1 VSGTI
6 VSDDGSVAAGVV
18 IVATRTAGPRPTSC
32 DAYASPPTATKT
44 TGADGAFTLQL
55 DPGTYRFDYDPPAGA
70 PYPRLTETGVVVAAP
85 SADGGVDAG
94 LDGGT
99 DAGLA
104 PPRTV
109 RLPPG
114 AIVEG
119 TLRDVTGQPLPLAAV
134 RFYAV
139 TCADPMACAASG
151 PVLQAQARAD
161 STGHYRAVIPMP

>member
-1 VSGTI
+1 MDVNDTPYI
-6 VSDDGSVAAGVV
+6 
-18 IVATRTAGPRPTSC
+18 
-32 DAYASPPTATKT
+32 
-44 TGADGAFTLQL
+44 AFTLHL

-85 SADGGVDAG
+85 PADGGVDGGA
-94 LDGGT
+94 DGGA
-99 DAGLA
+99 DAGVALA
-104 PPRTV
+104 RSV

-119 TLRDVTGQPLPLAAV
+119 TLRDGTGQPLPLAAV

-139 TCADPMACAASG
+139 TCVDPVACGGSG

-161 STGHYRAVIPMP
+161 ANGHYRAVIPMP